1 MELAH
6 INSIEATTV
15 WNAVLELRNLYFGR
29 CISKRSRVLQ

>member
-6 INSIEATTV
+6 FNSIEGTTV
-15 WNAVLELRNLYFGR
+15 WNAVLESGGLYFGR